1 MKIDLNQND
10 YLSRMGKC
18 LLYWSCFSIISSFH
32 GTFFLIV
39 SILFSGIIILA
50 TIREFYL
57 KKIDDGENQF

>member
-32 GTFFLIV
+32 GTFFLI
-39 SILFSGIIILA
+39 LEL
-50 TIREFYL
+50 L
-57 KKIDDGENQF
+57 